1 MNITTHGGTI
11 DASDKLPGVVTIGS
25 KDLLDANHPY
35 RCVGGRR
42 NHNWGTSDN
51 SGVCLDCHRTFAV
64 ITQIRQA
71 ASRARLVGGEL
82 SLLCPYCKTETVQT
96 ERHRLRECPKCHEQW
111 HLKPTKK
118 ECLKLIELL
127 RRSLASNAPHE
138 PCGTKDL

>member
-1 MNITTHGGTI
+1 MTPELLKSEADNC
-11 DASDKLPGVVTIGS
+11 DAQSGLSPAP
-25 KDLLDANHPY
+25 LLDANHPY

-42 NHNWGTSDN
+42 NHNWGTCDN

-71 ASRARLVGGEL
+71 ASRARRVGGEL

-127 RRSLASNAPHE
+127 RHSLASNIRS
-138 PCGTKDL
+138 